1 MQEKIKLKKV
11 ICKLREDF
19 RPSEDLIYN
28 KNAKGATIMY
38 PKDKKPST
46 RPKWFKDWYKEFK
59 KDNDAFKSQVFEFMQ
74 RQDEFN
80 KTIINRLDNVDKRL
94 DIIVTKNNLSE

>member
-1 MQEKIKLKKV
+1 MEEKIKLKKV

-38 PKDKKPST
+38 PKDKKSSAC
-46 RPKWFKDWYKEFK
+46 PKWFKDW
-59 KDNDAFKSQVFEFMQ
+59 
-74 RQDEFN
+74 
-80 KTIINRLDNVDKRL
+80 
-94 DIIVTKNNLSE
+94 